1 MWNFWFHTFAFCYW
15 GGAGH
20 YPEWDENHPIH
31 IVGHSTGAQVVRLLQ
46 QMLAEKV
53 NPSIW
58 CEIFQLCNYSSDPL
72 LIPCPIAPVDN
83 HRECYEKK
91 ILKNMTELTCF
102 AKWLCLKIL
111 S

>member
-1 MWNFWFHTFAFCYW
+1 M
-15 GGAGH
+15 
-20 YPEWDENHPIH
+20 
-31 IVGHSTGAQVVRLLQ
+31 RLLQ

-58 CEIFQLCNYSSDPL
+58 CEIFQLYNYSSDPL

-91 ILKNMTELTCF
+91 SS
-102 AKWLCLKIL
+102 KI
-111 S
+111 

>member
-1 MWNFWFHTFAFCYW
+1 VEFLAHAFTFCCW
-15 GGAGH
+15 GDTGH

-31 IVGHSTGAQVVRLLQ
+31 IVGHSTGAQVVRVLQ

-53 NPSIW
+53 NPRIW
-58 CEIFQLCNYSSDPL
+58 CENFQLYNYSSDPL

-91 ILKNMTELTCF
+91 IFKNVTELTCF
-102 AKWLCLKIL
+102 V
-111 S
+111 